1 VPAQDPIA
9 RIEQV
14 ARDLGR
20 LAQDI
25 EDYAGPDARK
35 VLVHWQSELRA
46 ALEGIRRATGS
57 DERSATGS
65 Q

>member
-1 VPAQDPIA
+1 MPPQDPIA

-14 ARDLGR
+14 ARDLGE
-20 LAQDI
+20 LARDL

-46 ALEGIRRATGS
+46 ALEHIRRGADRGS
-57 DERSATGS
+57 MTGS